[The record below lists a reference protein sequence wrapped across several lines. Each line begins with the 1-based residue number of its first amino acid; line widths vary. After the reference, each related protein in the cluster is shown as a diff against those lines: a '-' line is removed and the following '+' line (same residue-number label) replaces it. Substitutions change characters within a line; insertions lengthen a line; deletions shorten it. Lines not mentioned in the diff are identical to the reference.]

1 MDTSSTGI
9 AAGMVI
15 PGTDAISARSG
26 GQDDLTVAAEVI
38 AEAESVLVDTMF
50 DEIVRDLRLDLFLGS
65 VSRPGR
71 GVPVVITGRARGG
84 CRPAPIRTVRTSVR
98 APPAANRF

>member
-9 AAGMVI
+9 AAGITI
-15 PGTDAISARSG
+15 PGMDAISARSG
-26 GQDDLTVAAEVI
+26 GEDDLTVAAEVI

-50 DEIVRDLRLDLFLGS
+50 DEIVRKLRLELFLGS
-65 VSRPGR
+65 VSHPDR
-71 GVPVVITGRARGG
+71 GLPVVITDRARRG

-98 APPAANRF
+98 APPAANRS